1 MKKILTTFAIALMAV
16 TMVASSADAGNRK
29 ARNTAYI
36 LGGVLGGLFLA
47 DVLSNK
53 AHAAPAPVYVQPA
66 PPARY
71 IERCWD
77 EPRSK
82 WSAYHGGYVTFY
94 VQRCEWVQY

>member
-1 MKKILTTFAIALMAV
+1 MKKILTTFAVVLMAA
-16 TMVASSADAGNRK
+16 TMLAAPAEAGRK
-29 ARNTAYI
+29 AKNTAYI

-47 DVLSNK
+47 DILTNESR
-53 AHAAPAPVYVQPA
+53 AAPPPAYTPAP

-71 IERCWD
+71 VQRCWD

-82 WSAYHGGYVTFY
+82 WSSYHGGYVTFY

>member
-1 MKKILTTFAIALMAV
+1 MKKILTVFAVALMAL
-16 TMVASSADAGNRK
+16 TMISASAEAGRK
-29 ARNTAYI
+29 AKNTAYI

-47 DVLSNK
+47 DVLTNRS
-53 AHAAPAPVYVQPA
+53 HAAPAPAYVPA
-66 PPARY
+66 PPPARLVQ
-71 IERCWD
+71 RCWD